1 MIRKTGSIRPGL
13 KLWIL
18 ILGCVWLAATLAACG
33 EDSPTP
39 TPTVPP
45 PTPTPVKPLTP
56 EEIAQKSADKLNAI
70 NSLHFTVNIKSGQ
83 VEIFNGITFKNADG
97 DYSKPDK
104 FRAKLKVS
112 VAVAQVD
119 AETVGLNGQQYLLL
133 TNLSKSWVTLPA
145 NIGFKP
151 SVLFDPQKGV
161 GAVVTKIQNLELVGT
176 EQLDGVDVYHLKG
189 VVKGA
194 DIAPLTAQTLG
205 KNDVNFE
212 VWTGKDDF
220 YVRRVTFKEIS
231 TDPNASEWQL
241 DFSKFNE
248 PVDITL
254 PAGITTAAATTT
266 AAAGTTVAAGTT
278 AAAGT
283 TITTAPTTTTPAAT
297 TAAS

>member
-1 MIRKTGSIRPGL
+1 MKRTGMVRPGP

-18 ILGCVWLAATLAACG
+18 TLCCVWLAATLAACG
-33 EDSPTP
+33 GDNPTA

-56 EEIAQKSADKLNAI
+56 DEIAKMSADKLNTI
-70 NSLHFTVNIKSGQ
+70 NSLHFIVNIKSGQ
-83 VEIFNGITFKNADG
+83 VEIFNGITFKNAEG

-104 FRAKLKVS
+104 FRAKLKVT
-112 VAVAQVD
+112 VAIAQVD
-119 AETVGLNGQQYLLL
+119 AETVGMNGQQYLLL

-151 SVLFDPQKGV
+151 DVLFDPQKGI
-161 GAVVTKIQNLELVGT
+161 GAVVTKTQNLELVGT

-189 VVKGA
+189 IVKGP
-194 DIAPLTAQTLG
+194 DISPITAGTLG

-212 VWTGKDDF
+212 VWTGKNDF

-231 TDPNASEWQL
+231 TDPNASDWQL
-241 DFSKFNE
+241 DFSKFND
-248 PVDITL
+248 PVNITL
-254 PAGITTAAATTT
+254 PQGITPVAATTT
-266 AAAGTTVAAGTT
+266 STGA
-278 AAAGT
+278 
-283 TITTAPTTTTPAAT
+283 TTPTA